1 MADAKTI
8 NGYNLKD
15 ATAREA
21 ITNLD
26 TVKLASSGGASG
38 SIKFGVDSGGN
49 YGYYKPSS
57 NVLTPFGGEIQTTT
71 LAAGSTSVTLNFIHT
86 INANTLIT
94 PLCSVYNIVPTN
106 VTYTASSITLTFEA
120 QSDSITVGAKIE
132 NK

>member
-8 NGYNLKD
+8 NGYNVKD

-38 SIKFGVDSGGN
+38 SIKFGKDSGGN
-49 YGYYKPSS
+49 YGYYKEGS
-57 NVLTPFGGEIQTTT
+57 NAVTPFGGEIQTAI

-86 INANTLIT
+86 ISATTLIT
-94 PLCSVYNIVPTN
+94 PVCSVYGVAPTN
-106 VTYTASSITLTFEA
+106 VTYTANSITLTFEA
-120 QSDSITVGAKIE
+120 QSDSMTVGAKIE

>member
-8 NGYNLKD
+8 NGYNVKD

-26 TVKLASSGGASG
+26 TVKLASLGGASG

-49 YGYYKPSS
+49 YGYYKAGA
-57 NVLTPFGGEIQTTT
+57 NEVTPFGGEIQTTT
-71 LAAGSTSVTLNFIHT
+71 LAAGSTSATVNFVHT
-86 INANTLIT
+86 IDANTVIT
-94 PLCSVYNIVPTN
+94 PVCSVYGVAPTD
-106 VTYTASSITLTFEA
+106 VTYTAHSVTLTFEA
-120 QSDSITVGAKIE
+120 QSGAMTVGAKIE

>member
-8 NGYNLKD
+8 NGYNVKD

-38 SIKFGVDSGGN
+38 SIKFGVDNGGN

-57 NVLTPFGGEIQTTT
+57 NTVTPFGGEIQTTT

-86 INANTLIT
+86 INATTLIT
-94 PLCSVYNIVPTN
+94 PLCSVYGVAPTD
-106 VTYTASSITLTFEA
+106 VTYTANSITLTFEA
-120 QSDSITVGAKIE
+120 QSNSMSVGAKIE